1 MYFKIYYDVIWLII
15 DDIVLLLLLEEYKNN
30 RILKKI
36 KYNNIIKFKFVLI
49 FL

>member
-15 DDIVLLLLLEEYKNN
+15 DDIVLLLLLEEYNYN

-36 KYNNIIKFKFVLI
+36 III
-49 FL
+49 